1 MVDVLTLGEAM
12 AALRPRGPVRAGA
25 TVDLS
30 VAGAESN
37 VAIAL
42 ARLGHR
48 ARWVGVVGSDR
59 LGELVVQTLRAEGV
73 DVSHIRTAAAP
84 TGIVLFETRLPG
96 VTRVNYHRT
105 GSAGSLLSTSDVLKA
120 LTPLPRAVHVTGVTV
135 AIGHGPAAAVS
146 SVVERAR
153 DLGAL
158 VCFDVN
164 YRARLWSLA
173 VARAAL
179 RPLIGYVDV
188 VVGSPEE
195 IALVAPTDASDAA
208 TQINALLSAGPTEV
222 VVKRGRAGAD
232 VYTAAGPVHAEAR
245 PVIAVDPIG
254 AGDAF
259 TAGYLSGWLDGLPIP
274 ERLHRAVTLG
284 AFAVSGT
291 GDWESLPTRD
301 ELPLL
306 EEEEGKT
313 LR

>member
-59 LGELVVQTLRAEGV
+59 LGELVVHTLRAEGV
-73 DVSHIRTAAAP
+73 DVSHVRAAAEP
-84 TGIVLFETRLPG
+84 TGIALFETRLPG
-96 VTRVNYHRT
+96 ITRVDYHRT
-105 GSAGSLLSTSDVLKA
+105 GSAGSHLSTSDVLKA
-120 LTPLPRAVHVTGVTV
+120 LTPMPRAVHVTGVTP
-135 AIGHGPAAAVS
+135 ALGHGPAEAVLR
-146 SVVERAR
+146 VAERAR

-164 YRARLWSLA
+164 HRARLWSLA
-173 VARAAL
+173 DARAAL
-179 RPLIGYVDV
+179 RPLIGCVDV

-195 IALVAPTDASDAA
+195 LALVAPTDASDAE
-208 TQINALLSAGPTEV
+208 TQIHALLGAGPTEV

-232 VYTAAGPVHAEAR
+232 VHTAAGSVHADAR
-245 PVIAVDPIG
+245 PAIAVDPVG

-284 AFAVSGT
+284 AFAVSAH
-291 GDWESLPTRD
+291 GDWEALPTRD

-306 EEEEGKT
+306 EKEEGTT